1 MESETN
7 MSEEEVKLTLIDRY
21 VDLLEIKAANKEK
34 NIVLERKIAI
44 IKVKL
49 SSYNVDLESIEKL
62 IFTN

>member
-1 MESETN
+1 
-7 MSEEEVKLTLIDRY
+7 MSEEEVKQTLIDRY

-34 NIVLERKIAI
+34 NIVLERKIAV

-62 IFTN
+62 IFTD